1 MKNICVYCG
10 SGSGND
16 SAYLESA
23 IQIADCLT
31 DAGVG
36 LVYGGA
42 SIGVMGQIADQVLA
56 RGGSV
61 IGVIPNALLELEIAH
76 QNLTELVVVS
86 DMHKRKATMADRS
99 DGFIALPGGFGTLE
113 ELFEMLTWSQLAIH
127 QKPVGVLNV
136 NGFYD
141 RLFDFLDW
149 QVEQGF
155 VKPGHRELLLSS
167 TDPQQLLD
175 KLNSY
180 APQSVSKLWPELVVK
195 T

>member
-1 MKNICVYCG
+1 MDNICVYCG
-10 SGSGND
+10 SSAGTD
-16 SAYLESA
+16 SAYIETAKRL
-23 IQIADCLT
+23 ADCLT
-31 DAGVG
+31 DAGIG

-61 IGVIPNALLELEIAH
+61 IGVIPDALLELEIAH
-76 QNLTELVVVS
+76 QDLTELIVVS
-86 DMHKRKATMADRS
+86 DMHKRKAAMASRS

-113 ELFEMLTWSQLAIH
+113 ELFEMLTWSQLGIH

-149 QVEQGF
+149 QVSQGF
-155 VKPGHRELLLSS
+155 IKSAHRELLLQSD
-167 TDPQQLLD
+167 DPEQLLSS
-175 KLNSY
+175 LRSFV
-180 APQSVSKLWPELVVK
+180 PQSVSKLWPELVGQP
-195 T
+195 